1 MEEKKQLLTIPEGR
15 LAADSEAARKI
26 KKKLAE
32 KIREGKPVEIGGPN
46 SDLPAQGGN
55 GTLLIEPGKL
65 GADDAATKIRKELAK
80 KMREGKPLEIGGVDS
95 DLPNQGG
102 NPITVQPGKLAVQ
115 QWYDREHWRLQGEK
129 EIMAR
134 FFPRFRLY
142 KMNDG
147 RLYWH
152 GKIHLGL
159 LEDGWDWEIAAIYN
173 NDHPAP
179 KMGGSVHVVLITPDI
194 DTIIDALGWRPHHL
208 LSDPVDGTYLCTTR
222 AEDMSYGTT
231 FETTAVQTL
240 TWAMKW
246 LSGLELVLSGEMS
259 KDTFNKPDG
268 I

>member
-1 MEEKKQLLTIPEGR
+1 MEEKRQLLTIPKGI
-15 LAADSEAARKI
+15 LAAEDEAVKKI
-26 KKKLAE
+26 RKKLAE
-32 KIREGKPVEIGGPN
+32 KIREGKPVEIGGAN
-46 SDLPAQGGN
+46 GDLPTQGGN
-55 GTLLIEPGKL
+55 RPIEISPGKL
-65 GADDAATKIRKELAK
+65 GANDAASKIRQELAK
-80 KMREGKPLEIGGVDS
+80 KMREGRPIEIGGPDG

-102 NPITVQPGKLAVQ
+102 NPLTVQPGKLAVQ
-115 QWYDREHWRLQGEK
+115 QWYDREAWRLQGEK
-129 EIMAR
+129 EAMAR

-142 KMNDG
+142 KMDDG

-159 LEDGWDWEIAAIYN
+159 LPNGWDWEIAAIYN

-194 DTIIDALGWRPHHL
+194 NTVINALGWRPHHL

-246 LSGLELVLSGEMS
+246 LSALELVLSGEMS
-259 KDTFNKPDG
+259 RETFNKPDG